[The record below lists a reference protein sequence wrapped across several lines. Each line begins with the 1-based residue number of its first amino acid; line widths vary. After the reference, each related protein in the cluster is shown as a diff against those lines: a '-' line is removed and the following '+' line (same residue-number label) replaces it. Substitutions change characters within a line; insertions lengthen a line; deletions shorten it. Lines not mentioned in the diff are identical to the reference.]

1 MIKTTARAVA
11 KHPSIVITI
20 GLIML
25 AGAVFNRF
33 IPVMAMII
41 GIINMT
47 GGDFFDSVLALM
59 QMLIDPQNILAIL
72 IVTAVLAVLAS
83 VVIGLLLPGY
93 LLTVNDGLEKGA
105 GKSGLYR
112 KGIRNYFLKFFLIA
126 IRTTFLTV
134 ILLVFLLVSSVPA
147 IVITRLA
154 SSSRSELLLAAIFV
168 DIVTIGV
175 FFAILSFFSAYI
187 YMWYI
192 TSLTESK
199 KPFRDGKAIADSSF
213 WSIALGL
220 FAFDVIFAVCIC
232 LIYLIGSQALRYILG
247 WVFTTGFFTV
257 LAVYLVQFFRDSS
270 ELRIDNASIENE
282 DSDWES
288 ITRSDK

>member
-25 AGAVFNRF
+25 AGALFNRF
-33 IPVMAMII
+33 IPVMALII
-41 GIINMT
+41 GVINMT

-59 QMLIDPQNILAIL
+59 QMLIDPQNVLAIL
-72 IVTAVLAVLAS
+72 IATAVLAVFAS
-83 VVIGLLLPGY
+83 VVIGLVLPGY

-105 GKSGLYR
+105 GKRGLYR

-126 IRTTFLTV
+126 IRTVFLSV
-134 ILLVFLLVSSVPA
+134 VMLVFMLVSSVPA
-147 IVITRLA
+147 IVITKLVSTRNDLI
-154 SSSRSELLLAAIFV
+154 LAAIFI

-187 YMWYI
+187 YMWFI
-192 TSLTESK
+192 TSLTESER
-199 KPFRDGKAIADSSF
+199 PFRDGKAIADSNF
-213 WSIALGL
+213 WNIALSL
-220 FAFDVIFAVCIC
+220 LAFDVIFAVCIF
-232 LIYLIGSQALRYILG
+232 LIYIVGSHVLRYILG
-247 WVFTTGFFTV
+247 WTFTTAFFTV

-270 ELRIDNASIENE
+270 ALVIDNGSTDENWE
-282 DSDWES
+282 DCPHS
-288 ITRSDK
+288 